1 MLLLGETGYFS
12 FMSEK
17 HTAGAG
23 SPLVDGGNE
32 VSHITLETCT
42 AIIRLIKF
50 TMGILT
56 VIEGTIESNMAGNR
70 G

>member
-1 MLLLGETGYFS
+1 MLNPAGLWENLPVLLLGDTGYFS

-32 VSHITLETCT
+32 VCHITL
-42 AIIRLIKF
+42 
-50 TMGILT
+50 
-56 VIEGTIESNMAGNR
+56 
-70 G
+70 